1 MLNKTK
7 ITVFKKGEKLKAT
20 ERGILNEQNN
30 EAAHEFNHLGITL
43 ERAGSWIKKKTLD
56 KTNSYPGLV
65 DTTKCVSLTPNNHI
79 LQILWL

>member
-43 ERAGSWIKKKTLD
+43 ERAGS
-56 KTNSYPGLV
+56 
-65 DTTKCVSLTPNNHI
+65 
-79 LQILWL
+79 